1 MQGDRPGELTSPR
14 GASHQ
19 GTHRP
24 RGHTRG
30 ARPWAVISVTSPGR
44 RWSRSRWGHA
54 AGLVPAPGW
63 RRLWGDVGRGAQAS
77 APRPSA
83 QRPKVWRVRAVR
95 PQRPLSPQG
104 TAVERGDEGV
114 QPGPRLPG
122 RELPVP
128 GAVHGKRVP
137 LRPPAPG
144 RRVQGAW
151 AASLGALGRLLGSW
165 CGRGPRGGWE
175 VDSRRGEGSGL
186 GPRSRGDVGV
196 GAAGSQTRGCTVP
209 GSALQTCLPA
219 RLAPVLGQSLQA
231 PSPSLRGGFPSR
243 EEPATGEQAEP
254 STERGETVD
263 VWAGGLREGRQPWAV
278 PLWGAAPVLSSRWSV
293 WRTNGPSAL
302 CPARPWRC
310 RVSRGLCS
318 LRPRCPRLTLSH
330 RRACRCGQLGLCSAA
345 WSAGR
350 GRGSCSSAR
359 PHLGSWS
366 CGRRVPGL
374 GTHTLCRWPGAA
386 PPRASCGS
394 ETPVSFRA
402 SNPECLS
409 QSGSVCPVPRVSL
422 CTATSPPSAPSAASR
437 APGPPAHAGRR
448 RPSRRPAQVPP
459 THRSRGAR
467 PPSSGHSPS
476 LSPLPFL
483 LLSWLLPR
491 CSPLNKPFSP

>member
-1 MQGDRPGELTSPR
+1 MQGDQPGELTSPR

-30 ARPWAVISVTSPGR
+30 ARPWAVISVASPGR
-44 RWSRSRWGHA
+44 RWSRSRWGHV
-54 AGLVPAPGW
+54 AGLVSAPGW
-63 RRLWGDVGRGAQAS
+63 RCLWGDVGRGAQAS

-165 CGRGPRGGWE
+165 CGRGPHGGWE

-186 GPRSRGDVGV
+186 GPRSRGDVDV
-196 GAAGSQTRGCTVP
+196 GAAGSQTRGCIVP

-254 STERGETVD
+254 STERG
-263 VWAGGLREGRQPWAV
+263 
-278 PLWGAAPVLSSRWSV
+278 
-293 WRTNGPSAL
+293 
-302 CPARPWRC
+302 
-310 RVSRGLCS
+310 
-318 LRPRCPRLTLSH
+318 
-330 RRACRCGQLGLCSAA
+330 
-345 WSAGR
+345 
-350 GRGSCSSAR
+350 
-359 PHLGSWS
+359 
-366 CGRRVPGL
+366 
-374 GTHTLCRWPGAA
+374 
-386 PPRASCGS
+386 
-394 ETPVSFRA
+394 
-402 SNPECLS
+402 
-409 QSGSVCPVPRVSL
+409 
-422 CTATSPPSAPSAASR
+422 
-437 APGPPAHAGRR
+437 
-448 RPSRRPAQVPP
+448 
-459 THRSRGAR
+459 
-467 PPSSGHSPS
+467 
-476 LSPLPFL
+476 
-483 LLSWLLPR
+483 
-491 CSPLNKPFSP
+491 